1 MNSSLF
7 SARFLKI
14 LFAVTL
20 IVQAGVLVIEEA
32 RILSFVP
39 ALFTIFWIWIL
50 SKSSSIRKTIYFRI
64 MLICFA
70 ILLVGMLFKLEHLP
84 GSSAMITYSIL
95 GMVITYVFRTIKKK
109 NKGLLDWVKLS
120 WVMAVSFVS
129 WGVMEHIIPR
139 EYGII
144 SNVLFFVMIG
154 VFCLHTQQKENVRSL
169 EFIEKEINKLQ

>member
-14 LFAVTL
+14 LFAITL

-50 SKSSSIRKTIYFRI
+50 AKSSSIRKTIYFRI

-70 ILLVGMLFKLEHLP
+70 LLLVGMLFKLEHLP

-129 WGVMEHIIPR
+129 WGIMEHIIPR

-154 VFCLHTQQKENVRSL
+154 VFCLNLEQSL
-169 EFIEKEINKLQ
+169 TLTAKNYYGDGDTKIQ